1 MIVMVNLDCQLDMP
15 GKKELQLK
23 NFLYQI
29 D

>member
-1 MIVMVNLDCQLDMP
+1 MIVIVNLDCQLDMS

-29 D
+29 G